1 MAIFI
6 LTEAEQ
12 LEIVSLYRTGY
23 LTQLQLAE
31 YFNCSTGTISRV
43 LRQAD
48 CVRQRVKITIPQARL
63 LDYCMDHSITLVQIH
78 RWRGVYGYELSA

>member
-6 LTEAEQ
+6 LTTAEQ

-43 LRQAD
+43 LRQAK
-48 CVRQRVKITIPQARL
+48 CARQRARITLPQARL
-63 LDYCMDHSITLVQIH
+63 LEYCQKYNITLVQIH
-78 RWRGVYGYELSA
+78 RWREVYGYELSA